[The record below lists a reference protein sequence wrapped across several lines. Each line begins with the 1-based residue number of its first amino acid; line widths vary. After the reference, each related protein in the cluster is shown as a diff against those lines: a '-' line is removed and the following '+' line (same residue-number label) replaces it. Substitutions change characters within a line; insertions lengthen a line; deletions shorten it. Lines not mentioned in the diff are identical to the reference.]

1 MARYIVSY
9 DLNGSTPSHAA
20 MDEHMAAARWSY
32 GRILE
37 TVWFVGTYQSTE
49 QVFDHVN
56 RILSKNDQL
65 IVVQCAEAVWRNL
78 LATDD
83 ELMAAWGANG

>member
-9 DLNGSTPSHAA
+9 DLNGSTPTHAT
-20 MDEHMAAARWSY
+20 MDGHMASAGWSY

-37 TVWFVGTYQSTE
+37 TVWFVGTRQSTE

-56 RILSKNDQL
+56 QILSKNDQL
-65 IVVQCAEAVWRNL
+65 IVGRCDEAVWRNL

-83 ELMAAWGANG
+83 DLMGAWAANA